1 MCNLSD
7 SIEQK
12 GIEKALL
19 RSIQNLMKNLKLS
32 IEQAMTALGVPEAD
46 REKYAKMIKL
56 QNK

>member
-32 IEQAMTALGVPEAD
+32 IEQAMTALEVPEAD